1 MVFSKHLELSERCDR
16 LNQKLEVAVVHY
28 PDAYIQFLVH
38 FHGDRDYFECHE
50 ILEDYWKEHT
60 DREKNSVWVGLIQLA
75 VALYHHRRNNDKG
88 AATMI
93 KQSKQKIT
101 SFTPECEKLALDSE
115 ALIKLLSEIE
125 GAILTG
131 SPYQSVVLPLTDSAL
146 ISLCKNECSRT
157 GYSWGNDSNLSN
169 PDLIDRHKLRDR
181 SDVISMRKQA
191 LLNRSKLKEKVERPE

>member
-1 MVFSKHLELSERCDR
+1 MELSERYDR

-28 PDAYIQFLVH
+28 PEAYIQFLVH

-75 VALYHHRRNNDKG
+75 VALYHHRRGNYKG

-101 SFTPECEKLALDSE
+101 AFTPECRDLALDTE
-115 ALIKLLSEIE
+115 NLMELISEIE
-125 GAILTG
+125 SAVLVG
-131 SPYQSVVLPLTDSAL
+131 SPYQSVILPLTDPS
-146 ISLCKNECSRT
+146 IINLCQEECRRK
-157 GYSWGNDSNLSN
+157 GFIWGNESNLADA
-169 PDLIDRHKLRDR
+169 DLIDRHKLRDR
-181 SDVISMRKQA
+181 SEVISLRNRA
-191 LLNRSKLKEKVERPE
+191 LLNRSKLNATLKDPE

>member
-1 MVFSKHLELSERCDR
+1 MELSGRYDR

-28 PDAYIQFLVH
+28 PDAYVQFLVH

-50 ILEDYWKEHT
+50 ILEEYWKEHT

-75 VALYHHRRNNDKG
+75 VALYHHRRRNNKG

-93 KQSKQKIT
+93 RQSKQKIT
-101 SFTPECEKLALDSE
+101 SFSPECEELALDSKD
-115 ALIKLLSEIE
+115 LIKLISEIE

-146 ISLCKNECSRT
+146 IKVCKNECRRS
-157 GYSWGNDSNLSN
+157 GYTWGNDSNLSD
-169 PDLIDRHKLRDR
+169 PELIDRHKLRDR
-181 SDVISMRKQA
+181 SEVISMRNQA
-191 LLNRSKLKEKVERPE
+191 LLNRSKLNGGPERHE